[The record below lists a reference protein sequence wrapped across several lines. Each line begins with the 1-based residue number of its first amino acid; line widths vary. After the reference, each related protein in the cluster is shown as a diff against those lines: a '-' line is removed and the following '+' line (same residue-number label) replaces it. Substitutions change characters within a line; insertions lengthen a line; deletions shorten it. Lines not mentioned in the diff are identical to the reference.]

1 VLLGDAG
8 LAERQQ
14 AVLLAPGDG
23 HRDVGW
29 DGRGFGE
36 GDPIG
41 EDLVDRALRAE
52 EGLRVADGLL
62 GAHPRRLRDDRGVDD
77 APAEGGVRQLRQVG
91 LERPGRLHGA
101 EHRLGVVELPRRRP
115 EPGWRQAGHGPG
127 QAARGG
133 AEGQRSAERVPRDV
147 RPGQAQFAEQ
157 GFQLQAHRLH
167 RIHAVRLQRRRVAV
181 PGQVH
186 GDDGAMRR
194 QQVSDRVP
202 RLPPVPHAVQQH
214 KLRPFSAPIVCKAH
228 RCPPHH

>member
-1 VLLGDAG
+1 VAAAAQQDERGVRQVPLGDAG

-77 APAEGGVRQLRQVG
+77 APAEGGVR
-91 LERPGRLHGA
+91 
-101 EHRLGVVELPRRRP
+101 
-115 EPGWRQAGHGPG
+115 
-127 QAARGG
+127 
-133 AEGQRSAERVPRDV
+133 
-147 RPGQAQFAEQ
+147 
-157 GFQLQAHRLH
+157 
-167 RIHAVRLQRRRVAV
+167 
-181 PGQVH
+181 
-186 GDDGAMRR
+186 
-194 QQVSDRVP
+194 
-202 RLPPVPHAVQQH
+202 
-214 KLRPFSAPIVCKAH
+214 
-228 RCPPHH
+228 